1 MKPDFLSFPE
11 TAKYL
16 NVSLSTLENM
26 IRGFYTSSKGVVVN
40 KDYKNFPQPI
50 RIGGKRRFKK
60 AAIDRWILAQS

>member
-16 NVSLSTLENM
+16 NVSVGTLENM
-26 IRGFYTSSKGVVVN
+26 IRGFYTNSRGTVI
-40 KDYKNFPQPI
+40 KDYREFPKPI
-50 RIGGKRRFKK
+50 KIGGRRRFKK

>member
-16 NVSLSTLENM
+16 NVSPSTLENM
-26 IRGFYTSSKGVVVN
+26 IRGSYANSRGTVI
-40 KDYKNFPQPI
+40 KDYKEFPKPI
-50 RIGGKRRFKK
+50 KIGGRRRFKK